1 MHFIFSSCEAL
12 LDLPPSWH
20 FVTQFTYHFFLD
32 SLVLLSRSI
41 LFPTWGILEAST
53 CLGFGGYWNLKSL
66 WSFKCYGT
74 QKHYHPAG
82 TFSFLLPNP
91 CSAGPLAEAP
101 VGFSSINCC
110 YSLTHMGLPNLHC
123 PPGCQSQKASVA
135 LFWAVTRSSCR
146 EACLSLLCAWLQ
158 TSRPI
163 SWRQCFPKRLSTSL
177 RCRGQID
184 LEESLFSS
192 PL

>member
-1 MHFIFSSCEAL
+1 VAPSGDNLLVLCTLTSFFFPKEVITVCLSCSFDFPLMHFIFSSCEAL

-135 LFWAVTRSSCR
+135 LF
-146 EACLSLLCAWLQ
+146 
-158 TSRPI
+158 
-163 SWRQCFPKRLSTSL
+163 
-177 RCRGQID
+177 
-184 LEESLFSS
+184 
-192 PL
+192 